1 MTHLKR
7 LASCLL
13 AILLVITLIPGGVL
27 TTAHA
32 AQATLTPDAVVNPA
46 DNVTLSKTAVQTAID
61 EWEVTLQI
69 SGGGSTTVK
78 PQIDIVLVTDYSDSM
93 DEPVYGSGGVCGST
107 SFRADEETKRVCA
120 KCGSDDIEWKG
131 GIFTGRWQ
139 CEKCRSTNIVKRQVT
154 KGWWC
159 SNCDHYYKG
168 ENHPA
173 SCTQEQR
180 PSNLGSRRE
189 IAQKAQVALVDSL
202 VSKGIN
208 ARIGVVQFGGLSKQK
223 LALTSILNEDGEVNQ
238 ANVTAIKSAI
248 NANKMRGL
256 DSNNI
261 TSGYY
266 RGQTGGTNI
275 EAGLIQGNKT
285 LYPTSD
291 SGSANQKFMILLSDG
306 QPNVYSENGS
316 KSSKEGEYAATA
328 AENRATTIKNSHKT
342 NFELYTVGFTTEV
355 KCLENIASDSSKHY
369 YAVGAD
375 LGSIFNNILNSILWV
390 INNGTVA
397 DIMGGQVNLITK
409 KEDISY
415 SPTVLNPTGSLP
427 SPTQP
432 SVDVSGETINW
443 NTGSYVSGS
452 AALTYKVKLDPS
464 VVTGAN
470 SDSINVPLNE
480 SAVLTYQNKEGK
492 TQALNFPVPTA
503 TVEIGTL
510 KVTSTGL
517 PQGVTGTTQSVG
529 NTLVGTAD
537 FPQTPY
543 DVAAPIDAP
552 AGYELKGV
560 KVNGSD
566 LISMTAFKA
575 AYDAD
580 NDGKYQ
586 LPVKKG
592 EQTVEYV
599 YAAKSVSGIRIEK
612 VDGNGDALEGAVF
625 TVNGQEKAADQGDG
639 KNSTSALTFTYGE
652 NYTVTESTVPATY
665 NGVSEFVVT
674 LKADCTGLEFVGT
687 APSGVTLNGLT
698 IKVENI
704 RKAQHNVI
712 VHYVEQGTTNELAT
726 QATAVT
732 KYEDEAYD
740 ISSSALL
747 NKDDIA
753 SWSRVGIKSGD
764 EAKLSGTMGTAD
776 VHVYVEYARK
786 AQHNVIVHYVEQGT
800 TNELATQATAVTKYE
815 DEAYDISSSALLNK
829 DDIAS
834 WSRVGVRSEDT
845 SKLSGTMGTA
855 DVHVYVEYARKA
867 QHNVT
872 VYYWDVTDSENPVAL
887 SVNGK
892 TSDSIVKYE
901 DESYNVTDLTNIPV
915 ANYQEPVV
923 ATGSDPLSGTMG
935 TEDLVIH
942 VNYAKISDLSYTIE
956 YYYVGEDAPFD
967 TETVEN
973 VIHGTRVEDVVMQ

>member
-69 SGGGSTTVK
+69 SGGGSTTVR

-173 SCTQEQR
+173 SCTQEQG
-180 PSNLGSRRE
+180 SIDLGSRRE

-208 ARIGVVQFGGLSKQK
+208 ARIGVVQFGGLSKQN
-223 LALTSILNEDGEVNQ
+223 LTLTSILNEDGEVNQ
-238 ANVTAIKSAI
+238 ANVTAIKKAI
-248 NANKMRGL
+248 NADKMRGL
-256 DSNNI
+256 DSNQI

-285 LYPTSD
+285 LYPAGD

-316 KSSKEGEYAATA
+316 QSSEDGGYAATA
-328 AENRATTIKNSHKT
+328 AESRATTIKNSHKT

-355 KCLENIASDSSKHY
+355 KCLQNIASDPSKYY

-409 KEDISY
+409 EEDILY
-415 SPTVLNPTGSLP
+415 SPTELNPTGSLP

-443 NTGSYVSGS
+443 NTGSYVS
-452 AALTYKVKLDPS
+452 
-464 VVTGAN
+464 
-470 SDSINVPLNE
+470 
-480 SAVLTYQNKEGK
+480 
-492 TQALNFPVPTA
+492 
-503 TVEIGTL
+503 
-510 KVTSTGL
+510 
-517 PQGVTGTTQSVG
+517 
-529 NTLVGTAD
+529 
-537 FPQTPY
+537 
-543 DVAAPIDAP
+543 
-552 AGYELKGV
+552 
-560 KVNGSD
+560 
-566 LISMTAFKA
+566 
-575 AYDAD
+575 
-580 NDGKYQ
+580 
-586 LPVKKG
+586 
-592 EQTVEYV
+592 
-599 YAAKSVSGIRIEK
+599 VS
-612 VDGNGDALEGAVF
+612 F
-625 TVNGQEKAADQGDG
+625 Q
-639 KNSTSALTFTYGE
+639 
-652 NYTVTESTVPATY
+652 
-665 NGVSEFVVT
+665 
-674 LKADCTGLEFVGT
+674 
-687 APSGVTLNGLT
+687 
-698 IKVENI
+698 
-704 RKAQHNVI
+704 
-712 VHYVEQGTTNELAT
+712 
-726 QATAVT
+726 
-732 KYEDEAYD
+732 
-740 ISSSALL
+740 
-747 NKDDIA
+747 
-753 SWSRVGIKSGD
+753 
-764 EAKLSGTMGTAD
+764 
-776 VHVYVEYARK
+776 
-786 AQHNVIVHYVEQGT
+786 
-800 TNELATQATAVTKYE
+800 
-815 DEAYDISSSALLNK
+815 
-829 DDIAS
+829 
-834 WSRVGVRSEDT
+834 
-845 SKLSGTMGTA
+845 
-855 DVHVYVEYARKA
+855 
-867 QHNVT
+867 
-872 VYYWDVTDSENPVAL
+872 
-887 SVNGK
+887 
-892 TSDSIVKYE
+892 
-901 DESYNVTDLTNIPV
+901 
-915 ANYQEPVV
+915 
-923 ATGSDPLSGTMG
+923 
-935 TEDLVIH
+935 
-942 VNYAKISDLSYTIE
+942 
-956 YYYVGEDAPFD
+956 PFS
-967 TETVEN
+967 
-973 VIHGTRVEDVVMQ
+973 